1 MNEDYANANAGA
13 CRIFTT
19 KNPHSCQ
26 HLVFACCH
34 KFSYENGF
42 SN

>member
-13 CRIFTT
+13 CGIFTNENT
-19 KNPHSCQ
+19 HSCQ

-34 KFSYENGF
+34 KVSYENGF